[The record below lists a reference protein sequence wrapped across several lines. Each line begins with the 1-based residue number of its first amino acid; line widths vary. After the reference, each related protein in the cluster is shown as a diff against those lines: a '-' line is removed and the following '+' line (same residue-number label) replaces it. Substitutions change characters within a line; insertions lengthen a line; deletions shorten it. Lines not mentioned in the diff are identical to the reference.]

1 MRGRKGDYPGAWAC
15 QNVSPCTG
23 RTPMPCPCPA
33 NPPAPRG
40 SGYLRGTGVQNTQ
53 GSRLEVSTLTSSE
66 RAVDMKTLLLLA
78 VIMAFGLLQVQ
89 GHLLDFRKMI
99 RLMTGKEATSS
110 YGFYGCHCGVGGKG
124 SPKDATDRCCVAHD
138 CCYYRLQKRGC
149 GTKLLNYKF
158 SYRGGKI
165 ICAKQDFCRSELC
178 QCDKTAAS
186 CFARNRKTYSKKYQ
200 YYNNKSCR
208 GKTPRC

>member
-1 MRGRKGDYPGAWAC
+1 
-15 QNVSPCTG
+15 
-23 RTPMPCPCPA
+23 
-33 NPPAPRG
+33 
-40 SGYLRGTGVQNTQ
+40 
-53 GSRLEVSTLTSSE
+53 
-66 RAVDMKTLLLLA
+66 
-78 VIMAFGLLQVQ
+78 
-89 GHLLDFRKMI
+89 MI

-165 ICAKQDFCRSELC
+165 ICGKKDFCTSTQSPSFVSLSVHCAGHHAGHQRQS
-178 QCDKTAAS
+178 
-186 CFARNRKTYSKKYQ
+186 SKGTEFLPLGAH
-200 YYNNKSCR
+200 S
-208 GKTPRC
+208 